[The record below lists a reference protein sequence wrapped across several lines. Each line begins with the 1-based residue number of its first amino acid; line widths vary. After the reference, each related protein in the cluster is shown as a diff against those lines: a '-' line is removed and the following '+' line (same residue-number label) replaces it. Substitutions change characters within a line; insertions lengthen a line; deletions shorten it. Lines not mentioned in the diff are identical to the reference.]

1 MQTKIVKATVLA
13 LSLGMIGGCAEM
25 AAQIEQAKA
34 SAAEALARAND
45 AYDLAQNASNTAN
58 EAAFAASEAQA
69 AADAAQQCCNENS
82 DKMDRMFEKAMM
94 K

>member
-25 AAQIEQAKA
+25 AAQIEQAQA